1 MEKRITTSWK
11 RLGITND
18 FLFGK
23 VMQNPVLCKKLL
35 QRIFPDLNIDY
46 VEYPELQKEIKLD
59 KDAKSIRLDVYVKD
73 GNGTVFAIEM
83 QMIDTKELPKRTRY
97 YQGMMDLQLL
107 EKGDTYRK
115 LPQTYIIFICPF
127 DLFGKGRH
135 LYTFENFCK
144 EEKGLALL
152 EGTVKIFLNADSSR
166 RDTNKEL
173 RAFLDYVAG
182 KPSEDSFVKELEA
195 ALQEAKKNREW
206 RHEYMTLEMRDRE
219 NLEIGREEGRR
230 EGAILER
237 LLVYKETGLSDE
249 IIMRKLKERFHL
261 SKKEARRYIQ
271 ESVQYEI

>member
-1 MEKRITTSWK
+1 MEKRTPTSWK

-152 EGTVKIFLNADSSR
+152 DGTVKIFLNADSSR

-237 LLVYKETGLSDE
+237 ILVYKETGLSDE

>member
-152 EGTVKIFLNADSSR
+152 DGTVKIFLNADSSR

-237 LLVYKETGLSDE
+237 ILVYKETGLSDE

>member
-1 MEKRITTSWK
+1 M
-11 RLGITND
+11 
-18 FLFGK
+18 LF
-23 VMQNPVLCKKLL
+23 
-35 QRIFPDLNIDY
+35 R
-46 VEYPELQKEIKLD
+46 
-59 KDAKSIRLDVYVKD
+59 S
-73 GNGTVFAIEM
+73 
-83 QMIDTKELPKRTRY
+83 
-97 YQGMMDLQLL
+97 
-107 EKGDTYRK
+107 
-115 LPQTYIIFICPF
+115 FICPF

-152 EGTVKIFLNADSSR
+152 DGTVKIFLNADSSR

-237 LLVYKETGLSDE
+237 ILVYKETGLSDE